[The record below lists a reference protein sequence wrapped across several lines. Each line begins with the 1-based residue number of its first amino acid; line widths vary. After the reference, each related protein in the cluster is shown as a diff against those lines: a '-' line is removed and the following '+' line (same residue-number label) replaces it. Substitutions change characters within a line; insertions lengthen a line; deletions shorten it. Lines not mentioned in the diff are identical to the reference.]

1 MKFLEDKG
9 YKCWKTDVDDV
20 STSKHWQRRVD
31 LDKGFDAPL
40 CQCNEKLHI
49 NIRHHEFAIQDHEHK
64 SCEIYICGENKDGEW
79 CDIKIY
85 SVKPE
90 ELEEKL
96 DSLETK
102 VLNMWKAFNRL

>member
-9 YKCWKTDVDDV
+9 YKCWKTDAEDYGF
-20 STSKHWQRRVD
+20 THHWQRRVD
-31 LDKGFDAPL
+31 LDEGFEAPL

-49 NIRHHEFAIQDHEHK
+49 NVRHSEFNFGGTQHK
-64 SCEIYICGENKDGEW
+64 SCEIYICGENLAGEW

-85 SVKPE
+85 SITLD

-96 DSLETK
+96 DNLELK
-102 VLNMWKAFNRL
+102 VLNMWKAFNL